1 MTGVVVDSSAL
12 MAILRTEPGHERV
25 IESLEE
31 ASPRLMAAPTAVELG
46 MVAGSRTGDFSLSA
60 RLIRE
65 TGIQVVAF
73 DERMAQR
80 ALDAFRRF
88 GKGRHAA
95 GLDFGDCCSYA
106 LAEERGLPLL
116 CVGEDFT
123 RTDLAVLP

>member
-25 IESLEE
+25 IESLEQ
-31 ASPRLMAAPTAVELG
+31 ASPRLMATPTAVELG

-65 TGIQVVAF
+65 TGIQLVAF

-95 GLDFGDCCSYA
+95 GLNFGDCCTYA

>member
-1 MTGVVVDSSAL
+1 VTGVVVDSSAL
-12 MAILRTEPGHERV
+12 MAILRTEPGYERV
-25 IESLEE
+25 VESLEL

-95 GLDFGDCCSYA
+95 GLNFGDCCTYA

>member
-1 MTGVVVDSSAL
+1 

>member
-12 MAILRTEPGHERV
+12 MAILRTEPGYERV
-25 IESLEE
+25 VESLEQ

-95 GLDFGDCCSYA
+95 GLNFGDCCTYA

-123 RTDLAVLP
+123 RTDLVVLP